1 MKMAGRIG
9 DSPLVGSG
17 GYASK
22 FGAAS
27 TTGHGESIMKTV
39 LAREVVYNMERG
51 ADSQQACEVGLK
63 RMFEDVS
70 GQGGVIAIDRHGRV
84 GKHCTTKRMAW
95 ASVKDRQLCYG
106 IEPGEECS
114 SGEVQ

>member
-1 MKMAGRIG
+1 MKMAGRVG

-17 GYASK
+17 GYACK

-39 LAREVVYNMERG
+39 LAREVTYHMERG
-51 ADSQQACEVGLK
+51 DDSQSACEAALA

-70 GQGGVIAIDRHGRV
+70 GQGGVVAIDKRGRI
-84 GKHCTTKRMAW
+84 GKHFTTKRMAW
-95 ASVKDRQLCYG
+95 AHVKEHTLCYG
-106 IEPGEECS
+106 IEPGEQFL
-114 SGEVQ
+114 SGELQ